1 MSIIIEECMMCRVV
15 WKMEPEVVSTTRVS
29 CNKKAHSSVTIKK
42 RLSKR
47 PASLRSKETIEF
59 CLRGWPIS

>member
-1 MSIIIEECMMCRVV
+1 MSIIIEECMMFRVV
-15 WKMEPEVVSTTRVS
+15 LKMEPEEVSTTRVS
-29 CNKKAHSSVTIKK
+29 CNKKAHSCATTKK
-42 RLSKR
+42 KLCKR